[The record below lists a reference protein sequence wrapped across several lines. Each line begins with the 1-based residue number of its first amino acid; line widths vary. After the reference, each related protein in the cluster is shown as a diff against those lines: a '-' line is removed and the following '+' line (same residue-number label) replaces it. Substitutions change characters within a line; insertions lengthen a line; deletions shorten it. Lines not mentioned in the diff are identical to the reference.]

1 MGIIAHVFELLDPPA
16 LSALTDA
23 ALIDALEHRTRAEAI
38 AAAQRLTLIAE
49 IVARH
54 CDDEDELSAHCAID
68 GWETATAA
76 VSAACNLGRRAA
88 SAQMRIAQAL
98 RERLPIVAAVFAR
111 GDIS

>member
-1 MGIIAHVFELLDPPA
+1 MFELLDPPA
-16 LSALTDA
+16 LSELTDA
-23 ALIDALEHRTRAEAI
+23 ALIDALEHRTRTEAV
-38 AAAQRLTLIAE
+38 AAAGRLAIIAE

-54 CDDEDELSAHCAID
+54 CDDEDEVSAHCVID
-68 GWETATAA
+68 GWETAAAA

-98 RERLPIVAAVFAR
+98 RERLPKVAAVFAR